1 MDKVNDGGPAFPIP
15 LAPGELYTE
24 TGSGCGMTLRDWFA
38 GQALPRVIE
47 QHTLARRTRGVLP
60 DYNDGAHRAAVA
72 DIAYRISDAMIAER
86 TKQKS

>member
-38 GQALPRVIE
+38 GHALTGLMSNTTMPCAP
-47 QHTLARRTRGVLP
+47 LAETAYR
-60 DYNDGAHRAAVA
+60 VA
-72 DIAYRISDAMIAER
+72 DAMLAER
-86 TKQKS
+86 AKEKS